1 MIVSVVLIVRL
12 LQSQSHNLTLITT
25 NILKMSAEMKQRL
38 QDIVSGTRE
47 YPVKSKSFWLPNL
60 EQIAS
65 YVEFE
70 LKKNY
75 SKVLVCNVMYK
86 VSKYIDCW

>member
-75 SKVLVCNVMYK
+75 SKVLVCNVHD
-86 VSKYIDCW
+86 I

>member
-1 MIVSVVLIVRL
+1 
-12 LQSQSHNLTLITT
+12 
-25 NILKMSAEMKQRL
+25 MSADMKKRIE
-38 QDIVSGTRE
+38 DIVSGTTE

-60 EQIAS
+60 DQIAS

-75 SKVLVCNVMYK
+75 SKVSVCSYI
-86 VSKYIDCW
+86 KYLNQLEIFSRCEIFSCCEIFSSCDIFSPG

>member
-1 MIVSVVLIVRL
+1 M
-12 LQSQSHNLTLITT
+12 T
-25 NILKMSAEMKQRL
+25 AEMKQRIE
-38 QDIVSGTRE
+38 DIVSGTTE

-75 SKVLVCNVMYK
+75 SR
-86 VSKYIDCW
+86 VSVPPNIF

>member
-1 MIVSVVLIVRL
+1 
-12 LQSQSHNLTLITT
+12 
-25 NILKMSAEMKQRL
+25 MSADMKKRIE
-38 QDIVSGTRE
+38 DIVSGTTE

-60 EQIAS
+60 DQIAS

-75 SKVLVCNVMYK
+75 SKVSVGT
-86 VSKYIDCW
+86 

>member
-1 MIVSVVLIVRL
+1 
-12 LQSQSHNLTLITT
+12 
-25 NILKMSAEMKQRL
+25 MSADMKKRIE
-38 QDIVSGTRE
+38 DIVSGTTE

-60 EQIAS
+60 DQIAS

-75 SKVLVCNVMYK
+75 SKVSVCSYI
-86 VSKYIDCW
+86 KYLNQLEIFSSCEIFSPGGGGDLPRPHH